1 MKTLPGNITRFGLF
15 LFAFSL
21 PISHV
26 PVQFGIGL
34 ALLGWLGD
42 GIFNKKWQARWHFF
56 FLPLMFYIMWNII
69 AAALSPR
76 PLHSLGAVLDNEW
89 PLLIMLMMFWTIN
102 DVQTLVRL
110 VNTLLITSSVTMV
123 YAIWQTFGGVELYRN
138 MPLDP
143 MGAYY
148 RAVGFYGFYL
158 TFAALA
164 MSVFFLSVSL
174 FAEEKNKKRW
184 WYAASSLVSFL
195 AVIGSFARSI
205 WLSFAAAIPLFAFLR
220 SRKAG
225 IVSIVFLIT
234 VTAVG
239 VLTVPTLKDR
249 VASMIDVSK
258 NETRFNLWTSA
269 IAMAKDYPV
278 FGVGEDNWDFFFERY
293 RVQGGYYDTTVHPHN
308 DYFNTLI
315 SSGVPGLL
323 AFVTMWVS
331 ALVVGFRTAKTAAN
345 EQLRAIALGAT
356 FSVLGFL
363 VGSFFQ
369 NYYATFVNCLG
380 WWFLAGLI
388 FSAHALSRGVRLNVS

>member
-1 MKTLPGNITRFGLF
+1 MKTFPGKITRFGLF

-26 PVQFGIGL
+26 PVQFGIGF

-42 GIFNKKWQARWHFF
+42 GIFNKRWQVRWHFF
-56 FLPLMFYIMWNII
+56 FVPLMFYIVWNII
-69 AAALSPR
+69 AAAISPR

-102 DVQTLVRL
+102 DVQTLLKL
-110 VNTLLITSSVTMV
+110 VNTLLVTSSVTMA

-138 MPLDP
+138 MQLDA
-143 MGAYY
+143 MGGYY

-205 WLSFAAAIPLFAFLR
+205 WLSFAAAIPLFAFSR
-220 SRKAG
+220 SRKIG
-225 IVSIVFLIT
+225 IVSVVFLIT
-234 VTAVG
+234 ITVVG

-249 VASMIDVSK
+249 LASVMDLSK
-258 NETRFNLWTSA
+258 NETRLNLWTSA

-323 AFVTMWVS
+323 AFVSMWVS
-331 ALVVGFRTAKTAAN
+331 ALVAGFTTAKKATN
-345 EQLRAIALGAT
+345 EQVRAIALGAT

-388 FSAHALSRGVRLNVS
+388 FSAHAVSKTDGM

>member
-1 MKTLPGNITRFGLF
+1 MKTLPGKITRFGLF

-26 PVQFGIGL
+26 PVQFGIGF

-42 GIFNKKWQARWHFF
+42 GIFNKRWQVRWHFF
-56 FLPLMFYIMWNII
+56 FVPLMFYIVWNII
-69 AAALSPR
+69 AAAISPR

-102 DVQTLVRL
+102 DVQTLLKL
-110 VNTLLITSSVTMV
+110 VNTLLVTSSVTMA

-138 MPLDP
+138 MQLDA
-143 MGAYY
+143 MGGYY

-205 WLSFAAAIPLFAFLR
+205 WLSFAAAIPLFAFSR
-220 SRKAG
+220 SRKIG
-225 IVSIVFLIT
+225 IVSVVFLIT
-234 VTAVG
+234 ITVVG

-249 VASMIDVSK
+249 LASVMDLSK
-258 NETRFNLWTSA
+258 NETRLNLWTSA

-323 AFVTMWVS
+323 AFVSMWVS
-331 ALVVGFRTAKTAAN
+331 ALVAGFTTAKKATN
-345 EQLRAIALGAT
+345 EQVRAIALGAT

-388 FSAHALSRGVRLNVS
+388 FSAHAVSKTDGM

>member
-1 MKTLPGNITRFGLF
+1 MNMKTLPSKITRFGLF
-15 LFAFSL
+15 FFAFSL

-34 ALLGWLGD
+34 ALLGWLGE
-42 GIFNKKWQARWHFF
+42 GIFNKKWQVRWHFF
-56 FLPLMFYIMWNII
+56 FVPLIFYIAWNVI

-76 PLHSLGAVLDNEW
+76 PLHSLGAVVDNEW

-102 DVQTLVRL
+102 DVQTLTKL
-110 VNTLLITSSVTMV
+110 VNTLLIASSVTMV

-138 MPLDP
+138 MPLDS
-143 MGAYY
+143 MGGYY

-158 TFAALA
+158 TFAAFA

-174 FAEEKNKKRW
+174 FAEVKSKRRV
-184 WYAASSLVSFL
+184 WYAASSIVSFL

-225 IVSIVFLIT
+225 ILSIVFLIT
-234 VTAVG
+234 ITTVG
-239 VLTVPTLKDR
+239 VLTVPALRYR
-249 VASMIDVSK
+249 VDSIIDISK
-258 NETRFNLWTSA
+258 NQTRLNLWTSA
-269 IAMAKDYPV
+269 IAMSKDYPV
-278 FGVGEDNWDFFFERY
+278 FGVGEDNWDFFFEKY
-293 RVQGGYYDTTVHPHN
+293 RVQGGYYDTVVHPHN
-308 DYFNTLI
+308 DYLTTLI
-315 SSGVPGLL
+315 SSGVPGLF
-323 AFVTMWVS
+323 AFIAMWVS
-331 ALVVGFRTAKTAAN
+331 ALIAGFTTAKSATN
-345 EQLRAIALGAT
+345 ERVRAIALGAT

-369 NYYATFVNCLG
+369 NYYATFINCLG

-388 FSAHALSRGVRLNVS
+388 FSAYAVNKSEGR